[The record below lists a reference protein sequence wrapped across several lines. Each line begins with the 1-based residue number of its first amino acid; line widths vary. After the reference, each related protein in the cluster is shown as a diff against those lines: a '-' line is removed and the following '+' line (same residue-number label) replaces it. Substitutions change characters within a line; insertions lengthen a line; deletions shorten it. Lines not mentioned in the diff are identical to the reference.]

1 MEQIVGAGGKQA
13 WESLSMASR
22 TELAGVSRANGAG
35 APILRRLLATLCALA
50 LIAWLAADVNW
61 SFVKELDFSVVYQY
75 RIALLQGLLN
85 TVLITLS
92 SLLLG
97 LALGSAF
104 ACLAYVPFAPVRW
117 LIAAY
122 IEVLRDIPLVVALF
136 WIHFALPVVTGIST
150 TVFESGF
157 IAMALQSS
165 AYLSDAA
172 RAGIQA
178 IPRGQWDA
186 ADALGLSRLWKWRD
200 VILPQA
206 IKIIIPPLA
215 NIALGYFKA
224 SSVLALLSVGE
235 LTTIATRISNY
246 TFKPI
251 ETFTAVGIVYLALGY
266 FLSNMTFRLERIFEQ
281 KRT

>member
-1 MEQIVGAGGKQA
+1 
-13 WESLSMASR
+13 
-22 TELAGVSRANGAG
+22 
-35 APILRRLLATLCALA
+35 
-50 LIAWLAADVNW
+50 
-61 SFVKELDFSVVYQY
+61 
-75 RIALLQGLLN
+75 
-85 TVLITLS
+85 
-92 SLLLG
+92 
-97 LALGSAF
+97 
-104 ACLAYVPFAPVRW
+104 
-117 LIAAY
+117 
-122 IEVLRDIPLVVALF
+122 
-136 WIHFALPVVTGIST
+136 
-150 TVFESGF
+150 
-157 IAMALQSS
+157 MALQSS

>member
-1 MEQIVGAGGKQA
+1 MARGAGLARTGNPHLTA
-13 WESLSMASR
+13 GSALSR
-22 TELAGVSRANGAG
+22 VL
-35 APILRRLLATLCALA
+35 PIAVGLA
-50 LIAWLAADVNW
+50 LIAWLVSDVNW
-61 SFVKELDFSVVYQY
+61 SFVSNLDFSVIYKY
-75 RIALLQGLLN
+75 RVVLLQGLLN
-85 TVLITLS
+85 TIFITLL

-97 LALGSAF
+97 LFLGFVF
-104 ACLAYVPFAPVRW
+104 ACLAYVPFAPLRW

-122 IEVLRDIPLVVALF
+122 VEVLRDIPLVVALF

-165 AYLSDAA
+165 AYLTDTV

-178 IPRGQWDA
+178 IPNGQWDA
-186 ADALGLSRLWKWRD
+186 ANALGFSPVRKWLD
-200 VILPQA
+200 IILPQA
-206 IKIIIPPLA
+206 FKIVIPPLA

-235 LTTIATRISNY
+235 LTTVATRVSNY

-251 ETFTAVGIVYLALGY
+251 ETFTFVGIIYLVLGY
-266 FLSNMTFRLERIFEQ
+266 SLSSLTFRLERLF
-281 KRT
+281 KAPRT

>member
-1 MEQIVGAGGKQA
+1 MVRGTGLANTGNPRLAAGPT
-13 WESLSMASR
+13 L
-22 TELAGVSRANGAG
+22 SRALFL
-35 APILRRLLATLCALA
+35 ILGFALV
-50 LIAWLAADVNW
+50 AWLAWDVNW
-61 SFVKELDFSVVYQY
+61 SFVSNLDFSVIYKY
-75 RIALLQGLLN
+75 RVVLLQGLLN
-85 TVLITLS
+85 TILITLL

-97 LALGSAF
+97 LLLGFAF
-104 ACLAYVPFAPVRW
+104 ACLAYVPFAPLRW

-122 IEVLRDIPLVVALF
+122 VEVLRDIPLVVALF

-165 AYLSDAA
+165 AYLTDAV

-178 IPRGQWDA
+178 IPNGQWDA
-186 ADALGLSRLWKWRD
+186 ADALGLSPARKWLD

-206 IKIIIPPLA
+206 FKIVIPPLA

-235 LTTIATRISNY
+235 LTTVATRISNY

-251 ETFTAVGIVYLALGY
+251 ETFTFVGVIYLVLG
-266 FLSNMTFRLERIFEQ
+266 FSLSSLTFRLERLF
-281 KRT
+281 KTPRA